1 MINWLDQNDRIM
13 VIKAIK
19 DPENKERKNVSLK
32 QYEILNDRLYQYVY
46 DYLKT
51 QFSDKTVK
59 EMPIISSVNLAQRI
73 VKQEASLYKARP
85 TREFYNVSDDQKEAL
100 HELYEKMNV
109 DDKMLR
115 ANEMF
120 KAQQQ
125 TTVQVSLVEKELKLR
140 NLWAHQVDV
149 IPDDENPEKAQAYII
164 STFDKQ
170 NSFDNHQSKL
180 SQSSSYSGLMP
191 DHQNQLIADG
201 DDYKAKLNRF
211 YVWTKEMN
219 FVMDGNGVILSQDT
233 ENSMQHLPFTD
244 IASSKDFEFW
254 VRQGEGVTDFT
265 IQFNALL
272 SDIANVV
279 RMQGWGQ
286 AYFKGP
292 ESAVPTESLQVGLN
306 KVLMLYTDAN
316 NAAETEFGF
325 AQPSA
330 DITGSLEFLKS
341 TLSIFLSSKGLNPKV
356 ASLSGESE
364 KFTSGVDRMLSMIQQ
379 FEASKSDAALFEH
392 AEDQIFQSIRAYINT
407 YQGTD
412 FLDDKY
418 SIGEIPEDA
427 YVTIHYAEPQSIQ
440 SNEEKLTQI
449 KTEIELGLKSRLK
462 AIEEYYDIEEEEALK
477 LMGEIDNE
485 KKQAQPKVEPKALM
499 DGVNGRDQG
508 TETNQA

>member
-1 MINWLDQNDRIM
+1 M
-13 VIKAIK
+13 VIRAIN
-19 DPENKERKNVSLK
+19 DNENKERKNVSLK

-59 EMPIISSVNLAQRI
+59 EMPIISSVNLSQRI
-73 VKQEASLYKARP
+73 VKQEASLYRQRP
-85 TREFYNVSDDQKEAL
+85 IREFYNVSDEQKIAL
-100 HELYEKMNV
+100 HEIYERMNV

-120 KAQQQ
+120 KAQSQ

-140 NLWAHQVDV
+140 NLWGHQIDV

-170 NSFDNHQSKL
+170 NSIGTEKSKL
-180 SQSSSYSGLMP
+180 NQSSSYSGLLP
-191 DHQNQLIADG
+191 DHSNQLIADG
-201 DDYKAKLNRF
+201 DDYKAKLNRY
-211 YVWTKEMN
+211 YVWTREMN
-219 FVMDGNGVILSQDT
+219 FVMDGNGEVLSKDQ

-254 VRQGEGVTDFT
+254 VRQGESITDFT

-292 ESAVPTESLQVGLN
+292 ESAVPKESLQVGLN

-330 DITGSLEFLKS
+330 DIQGSLEFLKA
-341 TLSIFLSSKGLNPKV
+341 TLSIFLSSKGIDPKV

-364 KFTSGVDRMLSMIQQ
+364 KFTSGIDRMLSMIQK

-392 AEDQIFQSIRAYINT
+392 AEDQIFKSIRAYINT

-412 FLDDKY
+412 LLNEKY
-418 SIGEIPEDA
+418 NIGEIPEDA
-427 YVTIHYAEPQSIQ
+427 YLTIHYAEPQSYQ
-440 SNEEKLTQI
+440 SDSEKLDLL
-449 KTEIELGLKSRLK
+449 KKEIDMGLKSKVK
-462 AIEEYYDIEEEEALK
+462 AIEEYYDIEEEDAVK
-477 LMGEIDNE
+477 LLGEIENE
-485 KKQAQPKVEPKALM
+485 RKVKAEIQPT
-499 DGVNGRDQG
+499 DGMNGKDQG
-508 TETNQA
+508 AEPNKA

>member
-1 MINWLDQNDRIM
+1 MINWLDKSDRLT
-13 VIKAIK
+13 VIRAIK
-19 DPENKERKNVSLK
+19 DNENKERKNISLK

-51 QFSDKTVK
+51 QFADKTVK
-59 EMPIISSVNLAQRI
+59 EMPIISSVNLSQRI
-73 VKQEASLYKARP
+73 VKQEASLYRARP

-100 HELYEKMNV
+100 HEIYEKMNV
-109 DDKMLR
+109 DDRMLR

-120 KAQQQ
+120 KAQAQ

-170 NSFDNHQSKL
+170 NSIENVQSKL
-180 SQSSSYSGLMP
+180 NQSSSGYSGLLP
-191 DHQNQLIADG
+191 DHQNQVIADG

-211 YVWTKEMN
+211 YVWTKELN
-219 FVMDGNGVILSQDT
+219 FVMDGNGDVLSQDQ

-244 IASSKDFEFW
+244 IASNKDFEFW

-330 DITGSLEFLKS
+330 DIQGSLEFLKA
-341 TLSIFLSSKGLNPKV
+341 TLSIFLSSKGIDPKV

-364 KFTSGVDRMLSMIQQ
+364 KFTSGIDRMLSMIQK

-392 AEDQIFQSIRAYINT
+392 AEDQIFQSIKAYINT
-407 YQGTD
+407 YQGSD
-412 FLDDKY
+412 LMHERY
-418 SIGEIPEDA
+418 SIGEIPMDA
-427 YVTIHYAEPQSIQ
+427 YVTIHYAEPQSYQ
-440 SNEEKLTQI
+440 SESEKLDLLKKEIDMGI
-449 KTEIELGLKSRLK
+449 KSKVK
-462 AIEEYYDIEEEEALK
+462 AIEEYYDIEEADAVKML
-477 LMGEIDNE
+477 GEIANE
-485 KKQAQPKVEPKALM
+485 QKMNAPELST
-499 DGVNGRDQG
+499 DGMNGEDQG
-508 TETNQA
+508 PESNKA